1 MHTDRRTALGLLGS
15 ALLPWS
21 AAHASDRPTRPVK
34 LVYPFTAG
42 GTGDAVVRGV
52 AEGLSKIWG
61 VPVVVDNRPGAGG
74 MIGTSAVAKAE
85 PDGHTLLLTL
95 AFLIQTPL
103 LFNTPPYDAL
113 TDFAAIS
120 RVATYQSLMAVN
132 RQLPVRTLSDLIA
145 YAKQQGKLPYG
156 TAGIGS
162 NSHLQMEKL
171 AKELGIP
178 VEHVAYK
185 GEAQLITDLIGGQIG
200 VGFITAIS
208 AFKFR
213 DRVQAIAVGGT
224 QRSPLLPDVPTLV
237 ESGSQA
243 MATSGWFGLLAPA
256 RTPPAL
262 IERVALDLRQ
272 VLDDARLRQQLADTG
287 VITSPSSPQEF
298 AQQMKQDQQYWAGLM
313 QAAGIPKQ

>member
-1 MHTDRRTALGLLGS
+1 MHTNRRYALGLLVS

-34 LVYPFTAG
+34 LIYPFTAG

-95 AFLIQTPL
+95 TFLIQTPL
-103 LFNTPPYDAL
+103 LFNNPPYDPIV
-113 TDFAAIS
+113 DFAPIS
-120 RVATYQSLMAVN
+120 RVATLQSLMAVN
-132 RQLPVRTLSDLIA
+132 RQLPVKTLSDLVA
-145 YAKQQGKLPYG
+145 YAKQQGKLAYG

-162 NSHLQMEKL
+162 SNHLQMEML

-208 AFKFR
+208 ASKFR
-213 DRVQAIAVGGT
+213 DKVQAVAIAGT
-224 QRSPLLPDVPTLV
+224 QRSPLLPDVPTLI
-237 ESGSQA
+237 EGGSQA
-243 MATSGWFGLLAPA
+243 MATSGWFALLAPA
-256 RTPPAL
+256 KTPPAL
-262 IERVALDLRQ
+262 IARVAQDLRQ
-272 VLDDARLRQQLADTG
+272 VLEDARLRQQMIDIG

-298 AQQMKQDQQYWAGLM
+298 AQQMQRDQQYWSGLM